1 MRTFIVMRRIDTR
14 TDQAVADIITGTKSC
29 LHIRSVMRIDVNGI
43 TEVLFFCNRRK
54 SSYQIIIVRSSGIF
68 GTDRYHSFGTD
79 KISTDTTHINGDHF
93 LGIL

>member
-1 MRTFIVMRRIDTR
+1 MGALIIVRRIDTR
-14 TDQAVADIITGTKSC
+14 PDQTVTDVVAGAESGF
-29 LHIRSVMRIDVNGI
+29 HIRSVMRIDVNGI

-68 GTDRYHSFGTD
+68 GTDRYHSFGTG
-79 KISTDTTHINGDHF
+79 KISTDTPHINGDHF